1 MKYRIQY
8 FTIALGALILLAG
21 CRGTTAAPTPEL
33 PQETAKPSD
42 SAPVFQ
48 AGTWFVSGKDSAAYY
63 FFDADGASG
72 RTASLE
78 NGTGVGFTY
87 SVQDNQVIFRMGAED
102 AVVKGTLTK
111 SDDTHASIVWERET
125 DNEETM
131 RFISDK
137 GSEDFQFYTNEDLC
151 RMAVDYYIK
160 TTGEDAP
167 QAAADT
173 DPETVSIQLYVNM
186 GDHNSNCAWY
196 QVNRQTAKG
205 TDVNTGAEI
214 DLSTSE
220 PMQKEL
226 D

>member
-1 MKYRIQY
+1 MKRSIPY
-8 FTIALGALILLAG
+8 FLMVFSIMILFAG
-21 CRGTTAAPTPEL
+21 CSRPMPAPSTEPPQKPPEQTAAP
-33 PQETAKPSD
+33 AI
-42 SAPVFQ
+42 Q
-48 AGTWFVSGKDSAAYY
+48 AGTWFVSGKDTAAYY
-63 FFDADGASG
+63 FFDADGTSG

-87 SVQDNQVIFRMGAED
+87 SVQDNEVTFRMGAED
-102 AVVKGTLTK
+102 VVVKGKLTK
-111 SDDTHASIVWERET
+111 TDDTHASIVWENGS

-137 GSEDFQFYTNEDLC
+137 GSDDFQFYSNEDLC
-151 RMAVDYYIK
+151 KMAVAYYTK
-160 TTGEDAP
+160 ATGEDAP

-173 DPETVSIQLYVNM
+173 DPETVSIQLYVNT

-214 DLSTSE
+214 DLSTSALA
-220 PMQKEL
+220 PK
-226 D
+226 DS

>member
-1 MKYRIQY
+1 MIHKIQY
-8 FTIALGALILLAG
+8 FAIALGVLILLAG
-21 CRGTTAAPTPEL
+21 CRNTTAAPTPEL
-33 PQETAKPSD
+33 PQETRKPSD

-87 SVQDNQVIFRMGAED
+87 SVQDNQVTFRMGAED

-111 SDDTHASIVWERET
+111 SDDTHVSIVWERET
-125 DNEETM
+125 ENEETM

-137 GSEDFQFYTNEDLC
+137 GSEDFRFYTNEDLC

-160 TTGEDAP
+160 NTGEDSP

-173 DPETVSIQLYVNM
+173 DPETVSIQLYRNA
-186 GDHNSNCAWY
+186 GDHNSTCAWN

-214 DLSTSE
+214 DLSAS
-220 PMQKEL
+220 
-226 D
+226 DSVNRDD

>member
-1 MKYRIQY
+1 MMHKIQY
-8 FTIALGALILLAG
+8 FAIALGVLILLAG
-21 CRGTTAAPTPEL
+21 CRSTVAVPTPEL

-48 AGTWFVSGKDSAAYY
+48 AGTWFVSSKDSAAYY

-87 SVQDNQVIFRMGAED
+87 SVQDNKVTFRMGAED

-131 RFISDK
+131 RFVSDK
-137 GSEDFQFYTNEDLC
+137 GSEDFQFYTNEALC

-160 TTGEDAP
+160 TTGEDVP
-167 QAAADT
+167 QAVADT

-214 DLSTSE
+214 DLSTS
-220 PMQKEL
+220 
-226 D
+226 DSA

>member
-1 MKYRIQY
+1 MIHKIQY
-8 FTIALGALILLAG
+8 FAIALGVLILLAG

-33 PQETAKPSD
+33 PQKTVKPSD

-87 SVQDNQVIFRMGAED
+87 SVQDGEVTFRMGAED
-102 AVVKGTLTK
+102 AVIKGKLTK

-131 RFISDK
+131 RFISNK
-137 GSEDFQFYTNEDLC
+137 GSEDFRFYTNEDLC
-151 RMAVDYYIK
+151 RMAAAYYIK
-160 TTGEDAP
+160 NTGEDAP
-167 QAAADT
+167 
-173 DPETVSIQLYVNM
+173 PECGPYIF
-186 GDHNSNCAWY
+186 
-196 QVNRQTAKG
+196 
-205 TDVNTGAEI
+205 
-214 DLSTSE
+214 
-220 PMQKEL
+220 
-226 D
+226 

>member
-1 MKYRIQY
+1 MRHKIQY
-8 FTIALGALILLAG
+8 FAITLGILVLLTG
-21 CRGTTAAPTPEL
+21 CRGTPDAPAPEL
-33 PQETAKPSD
+33 PQEPAKPSD

-87 SVQDNQVIFRMGAED
+87 SVQDNQVTFRMGAED

-125 DNEETM
+125 ENEETM
-131 RFISDK
+131 RFISDR
-137 GSEDFQFYTNEDLC
+137 GSEDFRFYTNEDLC
-151 RMAVDYYIK
+151 RMAAAYYIK

-173 DPETVSIQLYVNM
+173 DPETVSIQLYRNA
-186 GDHNSNCAWY
+186 GDHNSTCAWY

-214 DLSTSE
+214 DLSAS
-220 PMQKEL
+220 
-226 D
+226 DSVNRDD

>member
-1 MKYRIQY
+1 MKRSIPY
-8 FTIALGALILLAG
+8 FLMVFSMMVLVAG
-21 CRGTTAAPTPEL
+21 CSRPMPAPSTEPPLKPPEQTTVPAI
-33 PQETAKPSD
+33 
-42 SAPVFQ
+42 Q
-48 AGTWFVSGKDSAAYY
+48 AGTWFVSGKDTAAYY
-63 FFDADGASG
+63 FFDADGTSG

-87 SVQDNQVIFRMGAED
+87 SVQDNEVTFRMGAED
-102 AVVKGTLTK
+102 VVVKGKLTK
-111 SDDTHASIVWERET
+111 TDDTHASIVWEDGS

-131 RFISDK
+131 HFISGK

-173 DPETVSIQLYVNM
+173 EPETVSIQLYVNM

-214 DLSTSE
+214 DLSTSALE
-220 PMQKEL
+220 PK
-226 D
+226 DG